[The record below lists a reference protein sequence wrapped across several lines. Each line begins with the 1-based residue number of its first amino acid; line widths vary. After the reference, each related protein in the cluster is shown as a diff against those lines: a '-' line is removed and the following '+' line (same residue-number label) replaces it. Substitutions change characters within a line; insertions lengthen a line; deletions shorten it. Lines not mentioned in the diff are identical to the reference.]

1 MLRKSKVKTL
11 QFDVQGVSNEG
22 VISGVLNYFGNKDH
36 AGDVTLKGAFR
47 HSIKMIE
54 ESGRYLVMLWQHDPD
69 KPIGVWKNLR
79 ETARGL
85 EGDGYINLDTA
96 LGREAYALAK
106 QGALSGIS
114 IGYWVIEEEYDSK
127 TKTNYLKELELRE
140 TSLVTFPCN
149 ELARIEEV
157 KKMKLNEKGLPSQEE
172 LKSFLTSYGAAEE
185 LAMAIVAKYL
195 PDYVSPEEEAQRK
208 AAAQEEIKSTLEGLC
223 EKHGL
228 SLKEALDAIEGV
240 DQVRDADVLAKENEE
255 EEPEDDKPEDEQKEQ
270 PTDES
275 GEKSDSLDDFFT
287 K

>member
-1 MLRKSKVKTL
+1 MLKKSKVKTL
-11 QFDVQGVSNEG
+11 QFEVQGVSNEG

-36 AGDVTLKGAFR
+36 AGDVTLKGAFK
-47 HSIKMIE
+47 HSIKTIE

-85 EGDGYINLDTA
+85 EGDGHINLETA

-157 KKMKLNEKGLPSQEE
+157 KKMTLNEKGLPSQEE
-172 LKSFLTSYGAAEE
+172 LKSFLVNCGAAEE
-185 LAMAIVAKYL
+185 VAVAIVAKYL
-195 PDYVSPEEEAQRK
+195 PDYVSPEEAQRK
-208 AAAQEEIKSTLEGLC
+208 AKAQEEIKSTLQGLC

-240 DQVRDADVLAKENEE
+240 DQVRDANVLAKENED
-255 EEPEDDKPEDEQKEQ
+255 EEPENEQKEQ

-275 GEKSDSLDDFFT
+275 EEKFDSLDAFFT

>member
-1 MLRKSKVKTL
+1 MLKKSKVKTL
-11 QFDVQGVSNEG
+11 QFDVDELSNEG

-36 AGDVTLKGAFR
+36 AGDITLKGAFK
-47 HSIKMIE
+47 HSIKVIE
-54 ESGRYLVMLWQHDPD
+54 ESGRHLVMLWQHDPE
-69 KPIGVWKNLR
+69 KPIGIWKNLR
-79 ETARGL
+79 ETSRGL
-85 EGDGYINLDTA
+85 EGEGHINLETE

-114 IGYWVIEEEYDSK
+114 IGYWVIDEEYDSK

-157 KKMKLNEKGLPSQEE
+157 KKMKLDEKGLPSDEE
-172 LKSFLTSYGAAEE
+172 LKSFLVSCGTSEE
-185 LAMAIVAKYL
+185 LAMAIVAKYM

-208 AAAQEEIKSTLEGLC
+208 AEAKEEVKTTLESLC

-240 DQVRDADVLAKENEE
+240 DEVRDSDVIAKEEQEDEEQEQKE
-255 EEPEDDKPEDEQKEQ
+255 EEPEEDAE
-270 PTDES
+270 
-275 GEKSDSLDDFFT
+275 EKSDSLDDFFT